1 MKLIEAD
8 LKRMQSILI
17 SYIDQETNLSKEE
30 KSEREYVIKLLREA
44 LKMLRHE
51 FEHQTKQFQHGVS
64 SNSAFMM
71 QQTAKGDSSYRD
83 DPATTMNTDISNVGL
98 QINEQAP
105 SSRNPK
111 LIEMQDQKK
120 DLSGNIPLNSIAD
133 NNKAP
138 NQLNLREVS
147 LFDVSC
153 HEAKKKLELLEKKHL
168 QGEEGLKN
176 DIAVQWHLGD
186 NMTHSYYLDTVTNIR
201 STTKCAF
208 DICMLILIL
217 CFVMSALSI
226 LREKNIIDNYH
237 SNW

>member
-64 SNSAFMM
+64 SNTAFMM
-71 QQTAKGDSSYRD
+71 QQTAKGESSYRD

-98 QINEQAP
+98 QINEQ
-105 SSRNPK
+105 SKNPK
-111 LIEMQDQKK
+111 LIEMKDMSK
-120 DLSGNIPLNSIAD
+120 DLSGNIPLNSPD
-133 NNKAP
+133 KNQAP

-168 QGEEGLKN
+168 QGEDVLKN
-176 DIAVQWHLGD
+176 DIAV
-186 NMTHSYYLDTVTNIR
+186 
-201 STTKCAF
+201 
-208 DICMLILIL
+208 
-217 CFVMSALSI
+217 
-226 LREKNIIDNYH
+226 
-237 SNW
+237 